1 MRHFSAHYPL
11 YCNCPGFQKPHYL
24 NLRLQIAVIV
34 VADIKDSTSAVASGK
49 DKEVNMA
56 AYGSNGGFWCATQV
70 YITNSGKR
78 ISVAETHPIGH
89 SLSDIRIS
97 SKGFEQEF
105 NRTFRNIDPIKEVLI
120 AGLDHDGFDELYIV
134 TVSAGLGSYGSV
146 IGIASIRDERLSM
159 IYFPQIELDDP
170 VFEGWTQTW
179 SPPGESAR

>member
-1 MRHFSAHYPL
+1 MLISKIQP
-11 YCNCPGFQKPHYL
+11 PEW
-24 NLRLQIAVIV
+24 LQ
-34 VADIKDSTSAVASGK
+34 
-49 DKEVNMA
+49 
-56 AYGSNGGFWCATQV
+56 
-70 YITNSGKR
+70 
-78 ISVAETHPIGH
+78 AETHPIGH

-146 IGIASIRDERLSM
+146 IGIASIQDERLSM

-170 VFEGWTQTW
+170 VFEGYMGHDIFSIEIRRLVRSFPVYQGMDSNLVPTGGIREVIY
-179 SPPGESAR
+179 SLSPGEAVPQLKIESVISAE